1 MYVSHKLDTVSIQD
15 VLRLDDISKYARLAH
30 TELNTYHNLDEYD
43 RYEQENSEHTER
55 IASEEALAK
64 NYHYHNAI
72 IDVMTANKPRPKLTA
87 GIDHNTLHQG
97 EMIDQELKKCTQAQY
112 AELWAIIQSDQ
123 VLLNAY
129 QAYQSEKTEKMLSNI
144 EFSQEHGEY
153 VNTQS

>member
-1 MYVSHKLDTVSIQD
+1 
-15 VLRLDDISKYARLAH
+15 
-30 TELNTYHNLDEYD
+30 
-43 RYEQENSEHTER
+43 
-55 IASEEALAK
+55 
-64 NYHYHNAI
+64 
-72 IDVMTANKPRPKLTA
+72 MTANKPRPKLTA